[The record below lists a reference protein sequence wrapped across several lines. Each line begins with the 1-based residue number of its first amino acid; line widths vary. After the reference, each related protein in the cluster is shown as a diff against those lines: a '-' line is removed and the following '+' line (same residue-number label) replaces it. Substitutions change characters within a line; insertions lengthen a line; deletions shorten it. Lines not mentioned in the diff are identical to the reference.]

1 MSLTK
6 RQAELLMFIHTSTQ
20 ASGVS
25 PSFKE
30 MAAAMGLKSKT
41 GIHRLVKALI
51 RRGYIRQLHGCA
63 RSIEVLRLP
72 CGTVSPE
79 SLAAENA
86 RMRDALMRARDA
98 LQVYEPHPA
107 NALSAVVGA
116 LRGTAGR
123 DHA

>member
-1 MSLTK
+1 MSLTP
-6 RQAELLMFIHTSTQ
+6 RQAELLMFIHSSTQ

-25 PSFKE
+25 PSYEE
-30 MAAAMGLKSKT
+30 MAAALGVKARS
-41 GIHRLVKALI
+41 GIHRLIEALVW
-51 RRGYIRQLHGCA
+51 RGYIRHLARHA
-63 RSIEVLRLP
+63 RSIDVLRLP
-72 CGTVSPE
+72 YGAVAPE
-79 SLAAENA
+79 VLASDNA
-86 RMRDALMRARDA
+86 NMRDALLRARDA